1 MKINSTPSR
10 SYSQTF
16 TSMPI
21 NVLKITSWLKS
32 ISEGN
37 WADYESWFLFYF
49 IWLQG
54 RGNISALFV
63 TCDFCLHRNLQIS
76 SVKDC
81 CSIAKSCPTL
91 CSSMDCSI
99 PGFSVLYHLSQNLL
113 KLMPIE
119 LVMSSNHFALS
130 HLFLFLSSVFPS
142 IRVFFK
148 ESHQVVKVLE
158 FQLHQDKSAFVH

>member
-21 NVLKITSWLKS
+21 NVLKRTNWLKS

-91 CSSMDCSI
+91 CNSMDCSI

-119 LVMSSNHFALS
+119 LVMLSNHLI
-130 HLFLFLSSVFPS
+130 LCCPLLLLPSVFTNIRIFSKSSLLTSHGQS
-142 IRVFFK
+142 IGV
-148 ESHQVVKVLE
+148 
-158 FQLHQDKSAFVH
+158 SASPR

>member
-21 NVLKITSWLKS
+21 NVLKRTNWLKS

-91 CSSMDCSI
+91 CNSMDCSI

-119 LVMSSNHFALS
+119 LVMLSNHLILCCPLLLLPS
-130 HLFLFLSSVFPS
+130 IFPS
-142 IRVFFK
+142 FRVFYNELALCK
-148 ESHQVVKVLE
+148 IDTQNRLLLE
-158 FQLHQDKSAFVH
+158 K